1 VRCVLVVG
9 AGALGTLYGEALAR
23 GGAEVQLLARPAH
36 AAAVARAGRERL
48 SAVSDPA
55 GVAPAD
61 TVIVMTKSHATAAA
75 LAPLSPEGVEV
86 AVSFQN
92 GVEKDRLLA
101 DWCGEERV
109 LGGSSMVGA
118 TLVEPGVVKHTLEG
132 TTYVG
137 ELGGGVSERA
147 RALGA
152 AIEAGGLPVV
162 VTERVLSVEW
172 SKLVH
177 AAATVAIAALPRLP
191 FHRALLDPGLAH
203 VYVETLREGAAV
215 AAAAGVEL
223 GDWPGMFP
231 VATIA
236 AAPMEEAVELVRERG
251 RRMEAAGSVDVR
263 VSMLVDMEQGRAL
276 EHEALHG
283 FLAREAERLGVAA
296 PVTSAG
302 YDLFAAID
310 AVRS

>member
-1 VRCVLVVG
+1 MRSVLVVG
-9 AGALGTLYGEALAR
+9 AGALGTLYGQALAR
-23 GGAEVQLLARPAH
+23 GGADVQLLSR
-36 AAAVARAGRERL
+36 R
-48 SAVSDPA
+48 SDPA
-55 GVAPAD
+55 TLRPAD
-61 TVIVMTKSHATAAA
+61 TVIVMTKSHDTAAA
-75 LAPLSPEGVEV
+75 LARLSPAGVEV

-101 DWCGEERV
+101 AWCGAERV

-132 TTYVG
+132 MTYLG
-137 ELGGGVSERA
+137 ELDGTVSERA
-147 RALGA
+147 RSLGA

-162 VTERVLSVEW
+162 VTDRVLSVEW

-191 FHRALLDPGLAH
+191 FHRALQDAELAR

-236 AAPMEEAVELVRERG
+236 AAGVAEAVELVRERG

-263 VSMLVDMEQGRAL
+263 VSMLVDIEQGRPL
-276 EHEALHG
+276 EHEAIHG
-283 FLAREAERLGVAA
+283 FLAREAERVGIDA
-296 PVTSAG
+296 PLTSAG

-310 AVRS
+310 AVRA